1 MQRCPESI
9 VGGHRGAM
17 ISISQGQNAAIVV
30 RGLTKRFGAQEVLR
44 GVDVSMHFGEVV
56 ALMGPN
62 GSGKSTLI
70 KSIVGLVRPD
80 GGSIHV
86 AGHQVYGDV
95 SYRRSV
101 GYMPQIA
108 RYPETL
114 TVAELFHMLTQL
126 RSECND
132 YDLQLFEQL
141 NIGSF
146 ASKQLGVLS
155 GGQRQRVGAA
165 LAWYFSPTILL
176 LDEPTAGLDPI
187 STETIKAKIARE
199 RAQGK
204 CLVITTHNPHDALE
218 LADRLVY
225 LYEGEIWIDLPLEQ
239 LLDNAATTSLMGAIA
254 WHLQQESTQ

>member
-1 MQRCPESI
+1 MNPS
-9 VGGHRGAM
+9 
-17 ISISQGQNAAIVV
+17 SPGQHTAIEV
-30 RGLTKRFGAQEVLR
+30 RGLTKRFGTQEVLC
-44 GVDVSMHFGEVV
+44 GVDVLMHFGEVV

-70 KSIVGLVRPD
+70 KSMVGLVRPD
-80 GGSIHV
+80 RGSIHI
-86 AGHQVYGDV
+86 AGHEASGDV

-114 TVAELFHMLTQL
+114 TVAELFNMLMQL
-126 RSECND
+126 RSDCNS
-132 YDLQLFEQL
+132 YDLQLYEQL
-141 NIGSF
+141 NIASL

-165 LAWYFSPTILL
+165 LAWYFSPTIVL

-187 STETIKAKIARE
+187 STETIKAKIAHE

-204 CLVITTHNPHDALE
+204 CIVITTHSPQDALE

-225 LYEGEIWIDLPLEQ
+225 LYEGKICIDLPLEQ
-239 LLDNAATTSLMGAIA
+239 LLTDAATTSLMGAIA
-254 WHLQQESTQ
+254 WHLQREVLQ